1 MIWCLQGALRSWVAT
16 IFGSSGVGAERSTKG
31 SSDDPTRSGCVFPY
45 FLLLFSLFPGLPPS
59 FLISLPCGALFPC
72 LTAIK
77 YDVLCVKIG
86 LVPFCTILFA
96 VATQKNPFSHLENGK
111 SFFCKRK
118 LKTPFGTIVWNVK
131 VHLHNNI
138 YVVCYM

>member
-1 MIWCLQGALRSWVAT
+1 MIRCLQGALRSWVVT
-16 IFGSSGVGAERSTKG
+16 IFGSSGVGAGRSTKG

-45 FLLLFSLFPGLPPS
+45 FLLLFSLFPDLPPS
-59 FLISLPCGALFPC
+59 FLVSLPCGALFPC

-96 VATQKNPFSHLENGK
+96 VATHKKPISAL
-111 SFFCKRK
+111 RK
-118 LKTPFGTIVWNVK
+118 WKIIFL
-131 VHLHNNI
+131 
-138 YVVCYM
+138 

>member
-45 FLLLFSLFPGLPPS
+45 FLLLFSLFVGLPPS
-59 FLISLPCGALFPC
+59 FLVSLPCGALFHC

-86 LVPFCTILFA
+86 LVPFYTILFA
-96 VATQKNPFSHLENGK
+96 VATKKKTHFSL
-111 SFFCKRK
+111 RK
-118 LKTPFGTIVWNVK
+118 WKI
-131 VHLHNNI
+131 
-138 YVVCYM
+138 